1 MSPARSGTTAGS
13 GGEPPTPSS
22 SRSASTIVAGTASG
36 YHLLKIDD
44 YSRTRDLF
52 PTSTALKSRAFTIG
66 GHRWRIQYYPNG
78 NTPNCGY
85 YISLFLHL
93 DEEFRLLDDELGDKL
108 PPPPPSLDANK
119 FFSHASWGLPKFIKK
134 EELEKSRH
142 LKDNSFTVR
151 CDVVVITEFVAKDM
165 PEATATAARRRTPA
179 KGTGSFV
186 SVPPSDLHRHL
197 SELLL
202 GEKGADVVFKVGG
215 KTFTAHRCVLAARS
229 PVFGAELLGSMKESR
244 RKAVVRVDDMEAQ
257 VFKALLRFA
266 YTDSLPEMKE
276 KDEGAMCQHLLVA
289 ADRYAM
295 ERLKLVCE
303 EKLCERIDV
312 SSVATVLAL
321 AEQHHCDGLRNA
333 CFDFLSS
340 PENLKAAMAGDGFEH
355 LSRSCPSLMTELV
368 AMLDGPT
375 LPRVMNHGAMS
386 PTTAATAVSASAI
399 VANTSR
405 GYHYLKIDGYSH
417 TKATPTGE
425 ALFSCQF
432 AIGGHRWRICY
443 YPNGNVLEAADYIS
457 MFLVLDEIVVRNVKA
472 QFQIR
477 FADQVEKQPS
487 LAWKTVR
494 AFNKQTSSSSSWG
507 YPKFIRRED
516 LEKSEYLRDD
526 SFTIR
531 CDIIVVDNYRAEDAS
546 SAAAGF
552 VSVPPSNLHSHL
564 GDLLKNEKGTDV
576 VFEVAGQRFTA
587 HRCVLAARSPVFNA
601 ELFGMMMESDT
612 TTNDVIQ
619 IGDMAAPVF
628 KALLHFVYTDSLPET
643 MEEREDTMC
652 EHLLVAADRYN
663 LERLKLI
670 CEERLCKY
678 IGIGTVMDILALA
691 DRHHCKGLKKAC
703 FDFLRSPAN
712 LSAVTGSESFEHLS
726 RSFPSLMKELVDIL
740 GTSHNYAW

>member
-1 MSPARSGTTAGS
+1 MS
-13 GGEPPTPSS
+13 
-22 SRSASTIVAGTASG
+22 
-36 YHLLKIDD
+36 
-44 YSRTRDLF
+44 
-52 PTSTALKSRAFTIG
+52 
-66 GHRWRIQYYPNG
+66 
-78 NTPNCGY
+78 
-85 YISLFLHL
+85 
-93 DEEFRLLDDELGDKL
+93 
-108 PPPPPSLDANK
+108 
-119 FFSHASWGLPKFIKK
+119 
-134 EELEKSRH
+134 
-142 LKDNSFTVR
+142 
-151 CDVVVITEFVAKDM
+151 
-165 PEATATAARRRTPA
+165 
-179 KGTGSFV
+179 
-186 SVPPSDLHRHL
+186 
-197 SELLL
+197 
-202 GEKGADVVFKVGG
+202 
-215 KTFTAHRCVLAARS
+215 
-229 PVFGAELLGSMKESR
+229 
-244 RKAVVRVDDMEAQ
+244 
-257 VFKALLRFA
+257 
-266 YTDSLPEMKE
+266 
-276 KDEGAMCQHLLVA
+276 
-289 ADRYAM
+289 
-295 ERLKLVCE
+295 
-303 EKLCERIDV
+303 
-312 SSVATVLAL
+312 
-321 AEQHHCDGLRNA
+321 
-333 CFDFLSS
+333 
-340 PENLKAAMAGDGFEH
+340 
-355 LSRSCPSLMTELV
+355 
-368 AMLDGPT
+368 
-375 LPRVMNHGAMS
+375 HGALS
-386 PTTAATAVSASAI
+386 PTTAAAVSASAI

-432 AIGGHRWRICY
+432 AVGGHRWRICY

-472 QFQIR
+472 QFQIC
-477 FADQVEKQPS
+477 FAGQ
-487 LAWKTVR
+487 
-494 AFNKQTSSSSSWG
+494 
-507 YPKFIRRED
+507 FIRRED

-546 SAAAGF
+546 SGAAGF

-612 TTNDVIQ
+612 TTNDAIQ

-691 DRHHCKGLKKAC
+691 DQHHCKGLKKAC

>member
-13 GGEPPTPSS
+13 GGGPPTPSS

-78 NTPNCGY
+78 NTPNCGD

-93 DEEFRLLDDELGDKL
+93 DEEVTREVYAQLQFRLLDDELGDKL
-108 PPPPPSLDANK
+108 PPPPPPPPSLDANK

-142 LKDNSFTVR
+142 LKGNSFTVR

-197 SELLL
+197 GELLL
-202 GEKGADVVFKVGG
+202 GEKGTDVVFKVGG

-244 RKAVVRVDDMEAQ
+244 RKAVVRVNDMEAQ
-257 VFKALLRFA
+257 VFKALLRFV

-368 AMLDGPT
+368 AML
-375 LPRVMNHGAMS
+375 
-386 PTTAATAVSASAI
+386 
-399 VANTSR
+399 
-405 GYHYLKIDGYSH
+405 
-417 TKATPTGE
+417 
-425 ALFSCQF
+425 
-432 AIGGHRWRICY
+432 
-443 YPNGNVLEAADYIS
+443 GN
-457 MFLVLDEIVVRNVKA
+457 LV
-472 QFQIR
+472 Q
-477 FADQVEKQPS
+477 
-487 LAWKTVR
+487 
-494 AFNKQTSSSSSWG
+494 
-507 YPKFIRRED
+507 
-516 LEKSEYLRDD
+516 
-526 SFTIR
+526 
-531 CDIIVVDNYRAEDAS
+531 
-546 SAAAGF
+546 
-552 VSVPPSNLHSHL
+552 
-564 GDLLKNEKGTDV
+564 
-576 VFEVAGQRFTA
+576 
-587 HRCVLAARSPVFNA
+587 
-601 ELFGMMMESDT
+601 
-612 TTNDVIQ
+612 
-619 IGDMAAPVF
+619 
-628 KALLHFVYTDSLPET
+628 
-643 MEEREDTMC
+643 
-652 EHLLVAADRYN
+652 
-663 LERLKLI
+663 
-670 CEERLCKY
+670 
-678 IGIGTVMDILALA
+678 
-691 DRHHCKGLKKAC
+691 
-703 FDFLRSPAN
+703 
-712 LSAVTGSESFEHLS
+712 
-726 RSFPSLMKELVDIL
+726 
-740 GTSHNYAW
+740 